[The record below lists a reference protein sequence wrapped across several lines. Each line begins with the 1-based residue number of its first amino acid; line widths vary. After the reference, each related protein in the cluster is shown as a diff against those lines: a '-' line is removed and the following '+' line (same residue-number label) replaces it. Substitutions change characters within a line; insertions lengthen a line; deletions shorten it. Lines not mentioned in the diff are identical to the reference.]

1 VEGFFSDVEWRSE
14 TLPNCFAA
22 RFHVPAG
29 NRVSIHAVHLRTA
42 AQSITVLRIKKVNH
56 ARENRITAMSP
67 SIQIRSYH
75 PTDLE
80 HLYQICLQ
88 TMDYGRDATPL
99 YADGRLPGLFYA
111 APYVT
116 CDPSLC
122 LVACLDQ
129 KPCGYI
135 LGTNDSRAFEAW
147 CEANWFPT
155 LRTRYPVPPMED
167 SIADAKLIR
176 LIHRGY
182 RLEADLESYPGHLHI
197 DLLPGIQRQGVGTKL
212 ITSGFKIHVETVAA
226 LYERRLP
233 RIHMSRRSQT
243 ATTTNFETTSKDF
256 AVLLSERNC
265 PAFHLGVNIANPD
278 ACKFYESIGL
288 RLIRQ
293 VANVRTYGLVL
304 HGEGRWQRTS

>member
-1 VEGFFSDVEWRSE
+1 VAFHRFSTAGSRRESGRGLPQSK
-14 TLPNCFAA
+14 TLA
-22 RFHVPAG
+22 RGSTGPE
-29 NRVSIHAVHLRTA
+29 L
-42 AQSITVLRIKKVNH
+42 IK
-56 ARENRITAMSP
+56 ITAMPP
-67 SIQIRSYH
+67 SIQIRAYQ

-147 CEANWFPT
+147 CEANWFST

-167 SIADAKLIR
+167 SSADAKLIR
-176 LIHRGY
+176 LIHRAIAWKRTL
-182 RLEADLESYPGHLHI
+182 RLTRAICTLTCCP
-197 DLLPGIQRQGVGTKL
+197 V
-212 ITSGFKIHVETVAA
+212 
-226 LYERRLP
+226 
-233 RIHMSRRSQT
+233 
-243 ATTTNFETTSKDF
+243 SKD
-256 AVLLSERNC
+256 R
-265 PAFHLGVNIANPD
+265 
-278 ACKFYESIGL
+278 ESG
-288 RLIRQ
+288 Q
-293 VANVRTYGLVL
+293 N
-304 HGEGRWQRTS
+304 